1 MGNFE
6 KLVLKMRQSQEKYRQ
21 TKSKADYLTMVLNED
36 EVDDY
41 LDFLQVDNLTSYS
54 SVKKYLKRGCLNEE

>member
-1 MGNFE
+1 MGIFE
-6 KLVLKMRQSQEKYRQ
+6 NLVLKMRQSQEKYRQ

-41 LDFLQVDNLTSYS
+41 LDFLQVDNLTSFS
-54 SVKKYLKRGCLNEE
+54 SVKKIS

>member
-41 LDFLQVDNLTSYS
+41 LEFLQVDNLTSFS
-54 SVKKYLKRGCLNEE
+54 SVKKYLNRGCLNEE